1 MIPKLNKLLAE
12 NRGYVELLPNI
23 VFDTSLQASP
33 MVTSDFLGLQMTGLF
48 SPLNQTAFKPAD
60 LEKNTTNP
68 EVLDESLPLYDPNG
82 LKFQMVLHQ
91 MSVTSIMLSYLKK
104 NELTTWILSSQ
115 VSSDS
120 KFNLTT
126 SGLNDVF
133 VQKVDPARLQ
143 EEEPEEAKEIKEVKV
158 KNHTLKSKNN
168 TKKMPAPTP
177 VKKKKTKTIK
187 HTQPNN
193 TGFVY
198 TYGSDKPVD
207 VKMRVDGVH
216 NTRVKKN
223 NSTMHLNADLSIEY
237 WANNGTQNQAVDLTI
252 KNCLFFFEI
261 QK

>member
-1 MIPKLNKLLAE
+1 
-12 NRGYVELLPNI
+12 
-23 VFDTSLQASP
+23 
-33 MVTSDFLGLQMTGLF
+33 
-48 SPLNQTAFKPAD
+48 
-60 LEKNTTNP
+60 
-68 EVLDESLPLYDPNG
+68 
-82 LKFQMVLHQ
+82 

-126 SGLNDVF
+126 SGLNDMF
-133 VQKVDPARLQ
+133 VQKVDPARY
-143 EEEPEEAKEIKEVKV
+143 PRF
-158 KNHTLKSKNN
+158 KN
-168 TKKMPAPTP
+168 
-177 VKKKKTKTIK
+177 KTIK

-198 TYGSDKPVD
+198 TYGADKPVD

-216 NTRVKKN
+216 NTRVKRN